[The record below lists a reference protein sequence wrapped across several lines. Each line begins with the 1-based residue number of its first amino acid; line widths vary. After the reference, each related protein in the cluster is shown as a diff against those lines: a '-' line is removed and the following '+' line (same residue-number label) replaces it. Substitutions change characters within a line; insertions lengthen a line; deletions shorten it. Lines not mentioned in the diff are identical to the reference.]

1 MSQAPRCVVPTY
13 RGAPTL
19 PTRDPESAS
28 HPRLVLYVDG
38 WVRTDSPLLCT
49 DGERDRDLSLLQDMY
64 DVLGQ
69 LIYFL
74 ILLHEEGVD
83 LTCYRPSAR

>member
-1 MSQAPRCVVPTY
+1 MLGSGQT
-13 RGAPTL
+13 
-19 PTRDPESAS
+19 
-28 HPRLVLYVDG
+28 
-38 WVRTDSPLLCT
+38 VRSLCT
-49 DGERDRDLSLLQDMY
+49 DAERDSEFSLLQDMY